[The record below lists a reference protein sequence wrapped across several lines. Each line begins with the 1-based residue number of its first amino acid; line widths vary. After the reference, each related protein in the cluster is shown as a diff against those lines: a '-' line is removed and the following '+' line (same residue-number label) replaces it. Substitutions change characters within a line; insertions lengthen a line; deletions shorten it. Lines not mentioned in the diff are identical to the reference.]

1 MAQLHSI
8 FRSQLEF
15 DTQRYLFDYWQSKC
29 GQAKLPSR
37 QDISPSGFAK
47 VLPMISLVDVHEKD
61 GSRQYCYRLAGTG
74 LRTHYQ
80 QEITGKTFQE
90 INTLGICEQWN
101 EVFDGIVLSKKPSS
115 GLFQESSNPAGPA
128 HFWLR
133 LPLVNDFGQVNMVLC
148 YDIFAPLS
156 ASSLQRRKLAT
167 IA

>member
-29 GQAKLPSR
+29 GQEKLPSR

-47 VLPMISLVDVHEKD
+47 VLPMISLIDVDEKD
-61 GSRQYCYRLAGTG
+61 GSRQYRYRLAGTG
-74 LRTHYQ
+74 LRTHYH

-90 INTLGICEQWN
+90 INTLGVSEQWN
-101 EVFDGIVLSKKPSS
+101 EVFDEIVLSKKPSS
-115 GLFQESSNPAGPA
+115 GLLRAGLEHGGLS

-133 LPLVNDFGQVNMVLC
+133 LPLIDEQGMVNMVLC

-156 ASSLQRRKLAT
+156 ASSLQRSKLAT

>member
-29 GQAKLPSR
+29 SQEKLPSR
-37 QDISPSGFAK
+37 QDICPSGFAK

-74 LRTHYQ
+74 LRNHYQ
-80 QEITGKTFQE
+80 QEITGKTLEE
-90 INTLGICEQWN
+90 INKPGTYQQWL
-101 EVFDGIVLSKKPSS
+101 EVFDEIVSSQKPAS
-115 GLFQESSNPAGPA
+115 GLLTAGLEHGRLS

-133 LPLVNDFGQVNMVLC
+133 LPLIDSNSMVNMVLC
-148 YDIFAPLS
+148 YDIFASLS
-156 ASSLQRRKLAT
+156 ASPLLRGKLITTA
-167 IA
+167 